1 MANLEELTS
10 LLWSCEITSYKFNFE
25 DHSISLE
32 IKRVFNNE
40 TTVFDVKLNEVC
52 SFSWVNGMG
61 DDRKKLYDW
70 EYLDLVSFD
79 TINDTKIHIMGDSFL
94 NQYSQ
99 APNICLEIGNS
110 VLLVEAKYLSINNE
124 RFELLNN

>member
-10 LLWSCEITSYKFNFE
+10 LLWGCEITSYKFNLE

-61 DDRKKLYDW
+61 DDRKKSYDW

-124 RFELLNN
+124 RFELLDN

>member
-10 LLWSCEITSYKFNFE
+10 LLWGCEITSYNFDFE

-32 IKRVFNNE
+32 IKRVFDNE

-61 DDRKKLYDW
+61 DDRRKLYDW

-79 TINDTKIHIMGDSFL
+79 TINDMKIHIMGDSFL
-94 NQYSQ
+94 NQYTQ

-110 VLLVEAKYLSINNE
+110 VLLVEAKNLSINNE
-124 RFELLNN
+124 RFELLKN